1 MFSLKV
7 FWAAW
12 FMYVIYRGVNPGGS
26 RATHAPGNYFDFLRP
41 QKKGNFL
48 HFESTI
54 LAFWAATDFGALV
67 EFDRISNNEYDCQCS
82 LQLKFKQNMYVFS
95 LI

>member
-1 MFSLKV
+1 MKVIFENMFY
-7 FWAAW
+7 AAW

-26 RATHAPGNYFDFLRP
+26 RDRHAPGKYFDFLRP
-41 QKKGNFL
+41 QKKAIFC
-48 HFESTI
+48 I
-54 LAFWAATDFGALV
+54 LKADFGALV
-67 EFDRISNNEYDCQCS
+67 EFDRISNNEYYCQCS